1 MPDPRPADPQEA
13 AFIARVRRLMM
24 LTLAGTFLAVAVVVA
39 IIGYR
44 LFRSGESAVKSA
56 AMAPTAPVSATLPAG
71 AKVLS
76 TAVGDGHIV
85 LTVEVGGAIELRTFD
100 LKTLKPLGQLRL
112 APKP

>member
-1 MPDPRPADPQEA
+1 MSDPRPTVSQDA

-44 LFRSGESAVKSA
+44 LFRSGESAVRSA
-56 AMAPTAPVSATLPAG
+56 APPTAPVSATLPAG

-76 TAVGDGHIV
+76 SAVGNGEVV
-85 LTVEVGGAIELRTFD
+85 LTVEVDGAVELRSFD
-100 LKTLKPLGQLRL
+100 LKTLQPLARLRL
-112 APKP
+112 APKR